1 MDNRQLRTAMV
12 TTSISKY
19 LPESIL
25 GEESAQRGYAERF
38 EGLQRV
44 FNWRQSLNLNLS
56 IAARG
61 ATEGLWYVDITQAMN
76 DAWSSLI
83 IAETS
88 PNEFVMSSK
97 SPNKILYFDAD
108 KTASPWLQKT
118 KFPETQLFFVNNQTL
133 WNFEQFMR
141 DDFNEIEY
149 DVDYY
154 VVDRS
159 EIGQGEATGFELIS
173 MQAYHFVFDNHE
185 LVRKCVDALA
195 PGGVLIVSTSNNS
208 GKLYRDDY
216 WFHPNYEF
224 HKILKSLDGTL
235 FHDSSI
241 YGCTMFV
248 KNQI

>member
-1 MDNRQLRTAMV
+1 MDNKQLRTAMV
-12 TTSISKY
+12 STSISKY
-19 LPESIL
+19 MPENIL

-38 EGLQRV
+38 EGLKRV
-44 FNWRQSLNLNLS
+44 FSWRQSLNLNLS

-61 ATEGLWYVDITQAMN
+61 ATEGLWYVDITQAMT
-76 DAWSSLI
+76 DAWSSMM
-83 IAETS
+83 IADAS

-108 KTASPWLQKT
+108 LTAAPWLQKM
-118 KFPETQLFFVNNQTL
+118 KFPETQLFFVNNQSL

-141 DDFNEIEY
+141 DDLNETEY

-154 VVDRS
+154 VVNRS

-173 MQAYHFVFDNHE
+173 TQAYRFVYDNNE
-185 LVRKCVDALA
+185 LVGKCVDALA
-195 PGGVLIVSTSNNS
+195 PGGVLLVNSSNNS

-216 WFHPNYEF
+216 WFHPNNEF
-224 HKILKSLDGTL
+224 HKKLKSLDGTL
-235 FHDSSI
+235 FHDSSN

-248 KNQI
+248 KN